1 MARAANYM
9 GRQIATDRGIRK
21 SQSSFSK
28 LATLARSN
36 PGLLMS
42 HIAALDEADRKK
54 NPEVQKILRFCM
66 TNLGIA
72 DSAEALAA

>member
-42 HIAALDEADRKK
+42 HIAALDEADRK
-54 NPEVQKILRFCM
+54 NPEIQKVLRFCM